1 MPAARVAGATTIT
14 EISDFSRALAQAVL
28 QGLGIHCR
36 RQTGR
41 FHGPCISTFHY
52 ALKDVAVDTPEDL
65 LAEWIRTQAPDDE
78 PLALDGKVLRGSYD
92 RDRDAD
98 GTVRDAAPWQQLS
111 AVGVLSG
118 QIVGQRGFT
127 GAKEDAESTILPQSL
142 EPWKNTRR
150 CVIAAALHTTLATAE
165 HIRDLG
171 LRYILTVKGDQP
183 LLLEQLRDDYHWQV
197 IAHSESGLGHGRI
210 ERRTIQ
216 VSPELDHEVPWVAFA
231 GVRFAARL
239 VRGVVYKKD
248 GKVRS
253 TEVVYLLTSLPA
265 ELATPEN
272 LLRWSRLYWTIENRV
287 HYVRDVAL
295 REDACRV
302 RKGSLPRVMAAFAN
316 LAISVLRLLG
326 QRNLKRAMS
335 NFKLRPNTAVAVVW
349 LAAAGAG
356 GP

>member
-1 MPAARVAGATTIT
+1 M
-14 EISDFSRALAQAVL
+14 
-28 QGLGIHCR
+28 
-36 RQTGR
+36 
-41 FHGPCISTFHY
+41 
-52 ALKDVAVDTPEDL
+52 
-65 LAEWIRTQAPDDE
+65 
-78 PLALDGKVLRGSYD
+78 
-92 RDRDAD
+92 
-98 GTVRDAAPWQQLS
+98 
-111 AVGVLSG
+111 
-118 QIVGQRGFT
+118 T
-127 GAKEDAESTILPQSL
+127 GAKEDAEGAILRKSL
-142 EPWKNTRR
+142 EPWKNTGR
-150 CVIAAALHTTLATAE
+150 CVIADALHTTLATAQ
-165 HIRDLG
+165 HILALG
-171 LRYILTVKGDQP
+171 LHYILTVKGNQP
-183 LLLEQLRDDYHWQV
+183 LILGQLRDDYHWQV
-197 IAHSESGLGHGRI
+197 AAHSESGLGHGRI

-216 VSPELDHEVPWVAFA
+216 VSPELDREVPWVTFP

-239 VRGVVYKKD
+239 VREVVYKKD

-287 HYVRDVAL
+287 HYVRDAAL

-335 NFKLRPNTAVAVVW
+335 NFKLRPNTAVAAVW